1 MANILRKKISK
12 YGGKNRLL
20 KKRSRKLNN
29 RRIAKKINN
38 IGGKPN
44 KKRTKRTNKR
54 KPRKISKIKRGG
66 VVTGK
71 VIPFVPFNNPDDSVE
86 GTGLTAFQQE
96 QTPQESQPLTSLGEI
111 VDDYEP
117 LRQQIQ
123 SEERADIEYM
133 QGLFDDTPEVVVEDA
148 PEDEITGESPELDD
162 KDISLDVT
170 LGELPEELSEGK
182 NVDLPDIDES
192 EYVMVGKERTC
203 DIGDIE
209 RDVSLEN
216 CKKNCSV
223 RLNKK
228 EKGLFGFGTRNNVR
242 DFHLT
247 DEGISYGNQVIPWV
261 KKGEQYI
268 INATP
273 VYIDAGQ
280 SPIGIDIET
289 TDKTHNLN
297 IKGKCDRDLCTNDRN
312 DIQNFVDCISNK
324 IIQIAIL
331 RLQDEAQPRQL
342 KSEDVVEEDIT
353 DEELEELEESSQSGE
368 PKTTMSQLEAEVEV
382 EVENDPFAQLDIQVN
397 EEDVLS
403 SQEEEE
409 IEKELEE
416 MSDDEAD
423 DESDVVSITDEI
435 VAVSPAKSVR
445 AVVEEEEPA
454 ELVEEEPAELVE
466 EEELVELS
474 DIESISSDVS
484 VIDDEDE
491 AEKQRLIELILKLQ
505 QV

>member
-71 VIPFVPFNNPDDSVE
+71 VIPFVPFNNPDDPVE

-123 SEERADIEYM
+123 SEEQADIEYI

-148 PEDEITGESPELDD
+148 PEDEITGELPELDD

-209 RDVSLEN
+209 RDVSLDN

-280 SPIGIDIET
+280 SPVGIDIET

-342 KSEDVVEEDIT
+342 KREEVVEEDIT

-382 EVENDPFAQLDIQVN
+382 ENDPFAQLDIQVD

-403 SQEEEE
+403 SQEEKE
-409 IEKELEE
+409 IERELEE
-416 MSDDEAD
+416 MSDDESD

-435 VAVSPAKSVR
+435 VPVSPVSPAKSVR
-445 AVVEEEEPA
+445 AVVEEEEPV
-454 ELVEEEPAELVE
+454 ELVEEEP
-466 EEELVELS
+466 VELS

-484 VIDDEDE
+484 VIDDDE